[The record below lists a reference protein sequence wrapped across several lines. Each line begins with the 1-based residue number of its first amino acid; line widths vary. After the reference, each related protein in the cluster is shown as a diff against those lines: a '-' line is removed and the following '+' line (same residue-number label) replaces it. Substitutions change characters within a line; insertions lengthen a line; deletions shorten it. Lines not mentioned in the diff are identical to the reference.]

1 MNWLAK
7 MQYRYGRRAP
17 KNLMLVVAGGQ
28 IVAWLAIMLFYG
40 GLYEKLQLTRAGL
53 AHLELWRLVTFVF
66 SPSLTTNP
74 LFFALEV
81 YLIYMI
87 GTSLERAWGAFTFD
101 VYFLIGMA
109 GAWVACLLTGYG
121 STSSLYYSLFFA
133 FAWLYPDMQLLLFFV
148 LPVKVKW
155 LAWIDA
161 ALFAF
166 DFFFSIFSRQW
177 ITAVLPL
184 VAILNYLIFFWEDL
198 MGIVRRTGQRAAYRT
213 NPQTINFKKAQKQ
226 VREHKGYLHKCAVCG
241 ITDADDPNMEF
252 RYCSKCNGYYC
263 YCMKH
268 INDHVH
274 VQ

>member
-1 MNWLAK
+1 MKWLAK
-7 MQYRYGRRAP
+7 LQYRYGRRAP

-28 IVAWLAIMLFYG
+28 IVAWLAITLFYG

-155 LAWIDA
+155 LGWIAGALYLVNLGFLLLTFQLAQAA
-161 ALFAF
+161 ALVVGLAGFLL
-166 DFFFSIFSRQW
+166 FFGPGAVGRLRSEAAARRRRREWQNQW
-177 ITAVLPL
+177 R
-184 VAILNYLIFFWEDL
+184 
-198 MGIVRRTGQRAAYRT
+198 GR
-213 NPQTINFKKAQKQ
+213 
-226 VREHKGYLHKCAVCG
+226 
-241 ITDADDPNMEF
+241 
-252 RYCSKCNGYYC
+252 
-263 YCMKH
+263 
-268 INDHVH
+268 
-274 VQ
+274 